1 MPTDVLVLLLVV
13 ECCCCVL
20 LLLFFCFL
28 GRGWINLINLVVVF
42 I

>member
-13 ECCCCVL
+13 ECCCSVL
-20 LLLFFCFL
+20 LLLLFCFL
-28 GRGWINLINLVVVF
+28 GRGWINLIYLVVVF